1 MSYIYVRTGYVLVSL
16 WKCCHSF
23 ITSLSLTIY
32 SRDCSFYCILHNV
45 FFSYIFE
52 WLLEV
57 NSTLLIPYL
66 LFSLSHQLLF
76 FFLPHLF
83 PVILLF
89 IFTKKEWFLLFLC
102 ISTQEYFQE
111 LNMTKCV
118 SCIFSTLSSLWHYF
132 SLFFHTFIDW
142 ILTSL
147 SVVFIMNITTADYDV
162 HSALSAQH
170 FLHVHSDKD

>member
-1 MSYIYVRTGYVLVSL
+1 MFLYPCENVV
-16 WKCCHSF
+16 
-23 ITSLSLTIY
+23 
-32 SRDCSFYCILHNV
+32 ILLLQV
-45 FFSYIFE
+45 CLLQFTQEIVAFTAYFTMFFSHTFLNDYWKWTQPCLSPTYYF
-52 WLLEV
+52 
-57 NSTLLIPYL
+57 PYHISS
-66 LFSLSHQLLF
+66 FF